1 MLNGRCGKGF
11 DVCWCEDMSSET
23 DQLEKNPFNICIWK
37 AKEECGDCSLHN
49 EIHCEMHRSDT
60 LMFGG
65 SAMLFFIPSIGGM
78 LLGGMWPWVIGY
90 FIYWLIF
97 FELWE
102 NRVLC
107 SHCPFYAEDGGQGH
121 TLHCYANYGLYKT
134 WPYNPSPMS
143 RSHQIQFLVALT
155 IFGGYPIPFLILSNQ
170 LLFLG
175 LTIAGIGIWLSVLKF
190 NICPRCVNFSCPL
203 NSVPKKTMDAFLKRN
218 PVMMK
223 AWIDSGYELS
233 A

>member
-1 MLNGRCGKGF
+1 MN
-11 DVCWCEDMSSET
+11 DEI

-37 AKEECGDCSLHN
+37 PKEECGNCSLHN

-60 LMFGG
+60 LMFAG

-78 LLGGMWPWVIGY
+78 LYGGMWLWVIGY
-90 FIYWLIF
+90 FIYWAIF

-107 SHCPFYAEDGGQGH
+107 SHCPFYAENGGQGH

-143 RSHQIQFLVALT
+143 RSHQIQFLVALV
-155 IFGGYPIPFLILSNQ
+155 IFAGYPIPFLILSNQ

-175 LTIAGIGIWLSVLKF
+175 FTIMGIGVWLSVLKF
-190 NICPRCVNFSCPL
+190 KICPRCLNFSCPL
-203 NSVPKKTMDAFLKRN
+203 NSVPKEIVDAFLRRN

-223 AWIDSGYELS
+223 SWIESGYELS

>member
-1 MLNGRCGKGF
+1 MVVVADVLM
-11 DVCWCEDMSSET
+11 VCWCTDMNDEI

-37 AKEECGDCSLHN
+37 PKEECGNCSLHN

-65 SAMLFFIPSIGGM
+65 SAMLFFVPSIGGM
-78 LLGGMWPWVIGY
+78 LLGGLWPWVIGY

-97 FELWE
+97 FEIWE

-143 RSHQIQFLVALT
+143 RSHQIQFIIALT

-175 LTIAGIGIWLSVLKF
+175 LTITGIGVWLSVLKF
-190 NICPRCVNFSCPL
+190 KICPRCLNFSCPL
-203 NSVPKKTMDAFLKRN
+203 NGVSKEKVDAFLRRN
-218 PVMMK
+218 PVMRE
-223 AWIDSGYELS
+223 AWEDCGYRLGE
-233 A
+233 